1 MPENINLAPVLI
13 PIVALILGWVIGFFD
28 SNNRAAK
35 KIKEAEQKAEL
46 AVNQAKDETRQA
58 IQTTTAQASAA
69 QAAAV
74 VVPLDNS
81 LLKLSIDEHN
91 QPCLDL
97 DGQRVDTSQLAPEQR
112 KRLIDLMV
120 TMRPWIEGSIAKKPA
135 TTSSVTSRPIAVHT
149 PSLSKPISSSGTAQ
163 TPPAAAPAYQP
174 QSTPVVAAS
183 VIPLK
188 EVAGPTTMV
197 GQIDAILQ
205 AHLSGTPL
213 ASRKIR
219 LIESLHGGVIV
230 MVDRDRFE
238 SISDVPDAEIL
249 AAIRAAVAEWER
261 KYTPGI

>member
-28 SNNRAAK
+28 SNNRTAK
-35 KIKEAEQKAEL
+35 KIKEAERKAEL
-46 AVNQAKDETRQA
+46 EINQTRDEAKRA
-58 IQTTTAQASAA
+58 IQAAEA

-74 VVPLDNS
+74 VAPSENS

-91 QPCLDL
+91 RPCLDL

-112 KRLIDLMV
+112 KRLVDLMV
-120 TMRPWIEGSIAKKPA
+120 TMRPWIEGSAAQKPA
-135 TTSSVTSRPIAVHT
+135 VTSPAVSRPIAAHT
-149 PSLSKPISSSGTAQ
+149 PSLSRPIPPSGTKQ
-163 TPPAAAPAYQP
+163 TPPAATPISQP
-174 QSTPVVAAS
+174 SSTPVVAAPA
-183 VIPLK
+183 IPSK
-188 EVAGPTTMV
+188 EAAGPTSMV

-205 AHLSGTPL
+205 VHLTGTPL

-219 LIESLHGGVIV
+219 VIESLQGGVVVLIDQ
-230 MVDRDRFE
+230 DRYE

-249 AAIRAAVAEWER
+249 AAIRAAVAEWEK